1 MRALVVLL
9 PCAAALA
16 PYTLRTRTVLASTAA
31 ADERVSLGTLEVSSV
46 GFGMLNLPLD
56 KAESPDA
63 TDVFRAAVDNGVSLI
78 DTAEA
83 YGFGTSERL
92 AASAASEAGAA
103 ASELAIATK
112 FAPVPWRS
120 GPEAVVDAC
129 RASAER
135 LGVESIDLYQIHFP
149 DILQPFKPLGFERRK
164 DEEFWEG
171 LARCH
176 ELGLAKNVGVCNYGP
191 VMTARVHEALAR
203 RGVPLA
209 SNQINLSLLFRKQG
223 SLATLE
229 RCRELGVRVLA
240 YFPLA
245 NGLLAGRYTPE
256 ALPPFPK
263 SLTMKKYVA
272 GDAEHPDGVTPLLAA
287 LQRVAA
293 RRGKTVPQ
301 VAINWCVAL
310 GAIPIPGARNLKM
323 ARENAGAMGWR
334 LTAEEVAELEAASDA
349 VGFEFSSGGFKLE

>member
-112 FAPVPWRS
+112 
-120 GPEAVVDAC
+120 AVQ
-129 RASAER
+129 RANIIK
-135 LGVESIDLYQIHFP
+135 V
-149 DILQPFKPLGFERRK
+149 RR
-164 DEEFWEG
+164 
-171 LARCH
+171 
-176 ELGLAKNVGVCNYGP
+176 P
-191 VMTARVHEALAR
+191 
-203 RGVPLA
+203 A
-209 SNQINLSLLFRKQG
+209 S
-223 SLATLE
+223 
-229 RCRELGVRVLA
+229 V
-240 YFPLA
+240 
-245 NGLLAGRYTPE
+245 
-256 ALPPFPK
+256 
-263 SLTMKKYVA
+263 
-272 GDAEHPDGVTPLLAA
+272 
-287 LQRVAA
+287 
-293 RRGKTVPQ
+293 
-301 VAINWCVAL
+301 
-310 GAIPIPGARNLKM
+310 
-323 ARENAGAMGWR
+323 
-334 LTAEEVAELEAASDA
+334 
-349 VGFEFSSGGFKLE
+349 